1 MDLMKIGTQMLMRK
15 MIGGN
20 AGNAVSALSGLLG
33 GSKSDDGTETPDIGG
48 LLSKMQGNETGGD
61 ITQLAA
67 SWLGKGDNEQPSL
80 EQLKSI
86 FGGEKIAA
94 FAAEMGTDEATA
106 VSGLQEA
113 IPGMVDQASPEG
125 NLLDSLGGI
134 GGLAS
139 MASKLLK

>member
-15 MIGGN
+15 MVGGN

-33 GSKSDDGTETPDIGG
+33 GGSGNSGTPDIGG

-61 ITQLAA
+61 VTELAA
-67 SWLGKGDNEQPSL
+67 SWLGKGDNQKPSL
-80 EQLKSI
+80 DQLKSI

-94 FAAEMGTDEATA
+94 FAAEMGTDEETA
-106 VSGLQEA
+106 VAGLQEA
-113 IPGMVDQASPEG
+113 IPGMVDQASPDG
-125 NLLDSLGGI
+125 NLLDSLGGL

-139 MASKLLK
+139 MASKILK